1 MERFPP
7 QKWLILVIS
16 RKTVGLNFIYLPVK
30 RSWIGSVVL
39 QVKNIYTLNCKIVL
53 FLKSRKSIKI
63 YFFTSKCQSKET
75 SPLSIALNQDKPEEQ
90 YDPRYSPF
98 CIEMAGR

>member
-1 MERFPP
+1 M
-7 QKWLILVIS
+7 S
-16 RKTVGLNFIYLPVK
+16 GSKTSTIKQTFVPRDCPKKFTHCLL
-30 RSWIGSVVL
+30 SIGSVVL

-90 YDPRYSPF
+90 YNPRYSPF